1 MTLMKTLAGATA
13 SLALMA
19 GAALAEPALI
29 YDLGGKFDKS
39 FNEAGYKTLVAR
51 HLDKSTIA
59 PAIGTI
65 PARKQHNPD
74 LGKRALEPDR
84 QIVWRPGSPV
94 SHLLNVCVCHTGR
107 PYPYQGS
114 CRARP
119 PDPAQTITGEEN
131 ARVNDTRRRDTHE
144 RTLI

>member
-1 MTLMKTLAGATA
+1 LPTARNRAGNRVRNVELQRFTPADGDLRPDGYA
-13 SLALMA
+13 PAVA
-19 GAALAEPALI
+19 AYGAVISMIAQ
-29 YDLGGKFDKS
+29 Y
-39 FNEAGYKTLVAR
+39 N
-51 HLDKSTIA
+51 A

-65 PARKQHNPD
+65 PARKQQNPD